1 MIRRRFS
8 IPARLLA
15 GFFLA
20 TVPVA
25 TAVAASEEVEARR
38 YANCMAEAARNPD
51 AAFETAM
58 GWSYEGGGYPARHC
72 AAAAL
77 LALEHYAAAAT
88 RLEQMAEDMVGAEA
102 RLRPSV
108 LQQAG
113 RAWMLHGDLGRS
125 LGNYS
130 TALQLA
136 PGEPRLLVGRSTVLA
151 LGGRYWEALDD
162 LNVAVEAAPDDIEAL
177 VMRASAYRLV
187 ENAELAMADVER
199 ALMLQPDHPGALLE
213 RGNLRRLIGDDDG
226 ARADW
231 VKLLQTDPESIPA
244 DAARANLEKLD
255 IKVSD

>member
-1 MIRRRFS
+1 LSGRRFS
-8 IPARLLA
+8 IPARFIA
-15 GFFLA
+15 GLVLGALSPAAAWAA
-20 TVPVA
+20 TD
-25 TAVAASEEVEARR
+25 EVEARR
-38 YANCMAEAARNPD
+38 YADCMAQVAKNPD

-72 AAAAL
+72 AASAL
-77 LALEHYAAAAT
+77 IGLEHYAEAAT

-113 RAWMLHGDLGRS
+113 RAWMLQGDLGRS
-125 LGNYS
+125 LGDFT

-136 PGEPRLLVGRSTVLA
+136 PGDPGLLIGRSTVLA

-162 LNVAVEAAPDDIEAL
+162 LNLALEARPDDVEAL

-199 ALMLQPDHPGALLE
+199 ALTLQPDHPGALLE

-231 VKLLQTDPESIPA
+231 IKLLQTDPESIPA

-255 IKVSD
+255 VKISD

>member
-1 MIRRRFS
+1 LIGRRFS
-8 IPARLLA
+8 IPTRVLA
-15 GFFLA
+15 GLI
-20 TVPVA
+20 VA
-25 TAVAASEEVEARR
+25 TLSPTAASAAAEEVEARR
-38 YANCMAEAARNPD
+38 YADCMGQVAKNPS

-58 GWSYEGGGYPARHC
+58 GWSYQGGGYPARHC
-72 AAAAL
+72 AASAL
-77 LALEHYAAAAT
+77 LALEHYAEAAT

-108 LQQAG
+108 LDQAG

-125 LGNYS
+125 LANYT
-130 TALQLA
+130 TALELA
-136 PGEPRLLVGRSTVLA
+136 PGEPVLLVGRSTVLA
-151 LGGRYWEALDD
+151 LSGRYWEALDD
-162 LNVAVEAAPDDIEAL
+162 LNLALEATPDDVGAL

-199 ALMLQPDHPGALLE
+199 ALALQPGHPGALLE

-231 VKLLQTDPESIPA
+231 IKLLQTDPESIPA

-255 IKVSD
+255 VKISD

>member
-8 IPARLLA
+8 IPARVLA
-15 GFFLA
+15 GLVLA
-20 TVPVA
+20 VLSP
-25 TAVAASEEVEARR
+25 AAAMAAAEEVEARR
-38 YANCMAEAARNPD
+38 YANCMAQAVKSPD

-72 AAAAL
+72 AASAL
-77 LALEHYAAAAT
+77 LALEHYAEAAT
-88 RLEQMAEDMVGAEA
+88 RLEQMAEDMIGAEA

-108 LQQAG
+108 LNQAG

-125 LGNYS
+125 LANY
-130 TALQLA
+130 TIALQLA
-136 PGEPRLLVGRSTVLA
+136 PGEPDLLVGRSTVLA

-162 LNVAVEAAPDDIEAL
+162 LNTALEATPDDVEAL

-199 ALMLQPDHPGALLE
+199 ALALQPDHTGALLE

-231 VKLLQTDPESIPA
+231 VKLLQTDPKSVPA

-255 IKVSD
+255 VKIE